1 MKNQCSSIALKFLQ
15 TLIFVTLASFSL
27 NAKKS
32 SMPIELSE
40 YYEFKGTLKQNSQ
53 KSRYTIKVDPENSK
67 SYDLLVEREIFIK
80 GLPAQ
85 IAFERQMIEVWGE
98 DKFELLANKNVTV
111 KLIGKVTFHKLGTKK
126 ASMRLKTVDIEFI
139 ELDEI

>member
-1 MKNQCSSIALKFLQ
+1 MKNQCSSFALKFLQ
-15 TLIFVTLASFSL
+15 TLLFVTLASFSL
-27 NAKKS
+27 NANNG
-32 SMPIELSE
+32 MPVGLSE

>member
-27 NAKKS
+27 NANNG
-32 SMPIELSE
+32 MPVGLSE

-85 IAFERQMIEVWGE
+85 IAFERSMIEVWGE

-111 KLIGKVTFHKLGTKK
+111 KLIRKVTFHKLGTNK
-126 ASMRLKTVDIEFI
+126 ASMRLKTVDIEFL

>member
-27 NAKKS
+27 NANNG
-32 SMPIELSE
+32 MPVGLSE

-85 IAFERQMIEVWGE
+85 IAFERSMIEVWGE

-111 KLIGKVTFHKLGTKK
+111 KLIGKVTFHKLGTNK
-126 ASMRLKTVDIEFI
+126 ASMRLKTVDIEFL

>member
-15 TLIFVTLASFSL
+15 ILIFVTLASFHL
-27 NAKKS
+27 NANS
-32 SMPIELSE
+32 GMPVELSE
-40 YYEFKGTLKQNSQ
+40 YYEFNGTLKQNLE
-53 KSRYTIKVDPENSK
+53 KFRYTIKVDPENSK
-67 SYDLLVEREIFIK
+67 SYDLLVEHEIFIK

-85 IAFERQMIEVWGE
+85 IAFERSMIEVWGE
-98 DKFELLANKNVTV
+98 DKFELLANKKVTV

-126 ASMRLKTVDIEFI
+126 ASMRLKTVDIEFL